1 MPLAIQKLKGVTPEL
16 EGKLKASGLDTA
28 EKLFEA
34 VLTPESRESL
44 AATLGVESQVILELA
59 NRADLAR
66 IKGIAGVYGDLL
78 EEAGVDTVK
87 ELKGRV
93 PEHLH
98 AKLLEVN
105 AVKNLTPKPPTLK
118 NVQTWVSLARRRRK
132 FLQY

>member
-16 EGKLKASGLDTA
+16 KLKFEACGLDSA
-28 EKLFEA
+28 EKLFAA
-34 VLTPESRESL
+34 VVTAPQREEL
-44 AATLGVESQVILELA
+44 AVQMGVPSEVILELA

-93 PEHLH
+93 AEHLH

-105 AVKNLTPKPPTLK
+105 AAKNLTPKPPTLK
-118 NVQTWVSLARRRRK
+118 NVQTWISLARRRRK

>member
-1 MPLAIQKLKGVTPEL
+1 MPLAITKLKGVTPEL
-16 EGKLKASGLDTA
+16 EVRLKACGLDTA

-34 VLTPESRESL
+34 VLTTESRDQL
-44 AATLGVESQVILELA
+44 AAAIQVDKQVVLELA

-93 PEHLH
+93 AENLH
-98 AKLLEVN
+98 AKLLQVN
-105 AVKNLTPKPPTLK
+105 AAKNLTPKPPTLK
-118 NVQTWVSLARRRRK
+118 NVQTWISLARRRRK

>member
-1 MPLAIQKLKGVTPEL
+1 MALAIGKLKGMTPEL
-16 EGKLKASGLDTA
+16 EAKFKALGLDTA
-28 EKLFEA
+28 EKFFEST
-34 VLTPESRESL
+34 LTPQSRQEL
-44 AATLGVESQVILELA
+44 AAAAGVQKESILELA

-87 ELKGRV
+87 ELKGRMA
-93 PEHLH
+93 ENLH

-105 AVKNLTPKPPTLK
+105 AAKNLTPKPPTLK
-118 NVQTWVSLARRRRK
+118 NVQTWISLAKRRRK